1 MLSTVPDLLL
11 AQERHAPNKA
21 AVIDGP
27 TAVSYAQ
34 LLEAARRWAALI
46 MRRAGKRQ
54 SRVVILMPRSARALA
69 VYFGAHLAGAVPVIV
84 SEQLRP
90 RQASRIVDHAD
101 ASLVLT
107 DGRNRAL
114 LRDSLTRSE
123 SVIDVTDAAAPAE
136 APLRAPAR
144 TTGEDLA
151 GLIYTSGSTGTPRG
165 VMVTHDNLVAGA
177 AIVADY
183 LGLTSQDRTIAV
195 LPWSFDYG
203 LNQVLSTFAAGG
215 AVVIQRSA
223 YPPDICR
230 TLSAAAVTGMA
241 GVPSLWAA
249 LTRAG
254 SPFPRDRFPRLRYI
268 TNSGGPLAAA
278 TIERIRRAQ
287 PQVDIYLMYGLTEAF
302 RSTYLEP
309 AQVDLRPGSIGKAVP
324 NTEILVI
331 GEDGRPCPPGVVG
344 ELVHRG
350 PTVATGY
357 WRDAAA
363 TAAVFRP
370 LPAACGPESPEAV
383 VFSGDYVKADAEG
396 YLYFVG
402 RRDELFK
409 SRGVRV
415 TPTEI
420 EAELLASGLLSEAVV
435 VAADRDGPDPELLA
449 AVVPQSPG
457 FQLDDLRAYCE
468 TELPGHMR
476 PHRIVPLPDLP
487 RTPNGKADRAA
498 VRAELTGPPAAAAAG
513 DKR

>member
-1 MLSTVPDLLL
+1 MFYTVGDLLIVQ
-11 AQERHAPNKA
+11 ARHAPGRA

-27 TAVSYAQ
+27 TVVSYAE
-34 LLEAARRWAALI
+34 LLEAARRWATLI
-46 MRRAGKRQ
+46 TRRVEQPQ
-54 SRVVILMPRSARALA
+54 SRIMILMPRSARALA
-69 VYFGAHLAGAVPVIV
+69 VFFGAHLAGAVPVFV

-107 DGRNRAL
+107 DSRNRPL
-114 LRDSLTRSE
+114 LRDSLIPSDN
-123 SVIDVTDAAAPAE
+123 VVDAATHSEPPLHAPM
-136 APLRAPAR
+136 RMI
-144 TTGEDLA
+144 GKDLA

-165 VMVTHDNLVAGA
+165 VMVTHDNLAAGA

-183 LGLTSQDRTIAV
+183 LGLTLQDRTIAV

-203 LNQVLSTFAAGG
+203 LNQVLATFAAGG
-215 AVVIQRSA
+215 AVVIQRST

-230 TLSAAAVTGMA
+230 ALSAAAVTGMA
-241 GVPSLWAA
+241 GVPSLWTA

-254 SPFPRDRFPRLRYI
+254 SPFPRDRFPSLRYV

-278 TIERIRRAQ
+278 TIERIRHAQ
-287 PQVDIYLMYGLTEAF
+287 PHVDIYLMYGLTEAF
-302 RSTYLEP
+302 RSTYLDP

-331 GEDGRPCPPGVVG
+331 GEDGAPCPPGVIG
-344 ELVHRG
+344 ELVHHG
-350 PTVATGY
+350 PTVAVGY
-357 WRDAAA
+357 WRDPAA

-370 LPAACGPESPEAV
+370 HPRASRPGPPPETV

-402 RRDELFK
+402 RRDEMFK

-435 VAADRDGPDPELLA
+435 VAVDRDSPDPELLA
-449 AVVPQSPG
+449 AVVPQSPS
-457 FQLDDLRAYCE
+457 FRVSDLRAYCR
-468 TELPGHMR
+468 TELPAYMR
-476 PHRIVPLPDLP
+476 PHRIVPVPDLP
-487 RTPNGKADRAA
+487 RTPNGKADRAS
-498 VRAELTGPPAAAAAG
+498 VRAELAGGEAAVSAA
-513 DKR
+513 REQQ